1 MPLSE
6 RFAHDARRAA
16 LHRGASRHALGFA
29 LSAGACVAAAP
40 VVAMFVP
47 AWGIAVA
54 VACGAVLVTH
64 AAWTMRAVAR
74 LSRSLTAIE
83 MSATGVVLSDA
94 GGRVRFVPWAGVRHV
109 DVTGGGAELV
119 VDGAPRRYVFGADW
133 PQAAWLTRRLVRYA
147 DAHGRT
153 LCVDGVACGALSLA
167 VFRLAPSSASD
178 ADAV

>member
-1 MPLSE
+1 MPLTE
-6 RFAHDARRAA
+6 RFAYDARRAA
-16 LHRGASRHALGFA
+16 LHRGASRHAIGFA

-40 VVAMFVP
+40 LVAMRVP
-47 AWGIAVA
+47 AWGLPAA
-54 VACGAVLVTH
+54 AACGVVLVLH

-74 LSRSLTAIE
+74 LSRGLTAVE
-83 MSATGVVLSDA
+83 MSAAGVVLSDA
-94 GGRVRFVPWAGVRHV
+94 GGRTRFVPWAGVRHV
-109 DVTGGGAELV
+109 DVTGGGAEMV

-133 PQAAWLTRRLVRYA
+133 PQAAWLARRLVCYA

-167 VFRLAPSSASD
+167 ALRPAPSPAPD